1 MPTIKILPHP
11 EYAPNG
17 AEVQGLLGTSE
28 DGSYIYFAANGVL
41 APGAGA
47 GSCKTYQPLGA
58 CSIYLWHEDQLTHES
73 SITFIARVEPGVVP
87 PDRTTDPDSDQANW
101 SPTSFVAPSGGG
113 VEQNAG
119 RVTGDGHTLL
129 FRSTAQLTDYDN
141 HGYAELYRYRV
152 GDSAP
157 TCISCNPTN
166 STPTGSAAL
175 QDIVEKFTGPKLSYP
190 VRTRNLSADGQR
202 VFFETPD
209 RLLSADINGVSDVYE
224 WEADGSGSCHSEA
237 QNGGCLFLLSTGAS
251 PLPSH
256 FGDASANGVDVF
268 ILTAQ
273 SLVRQDRDELF
284 DVYDVRV
291 GGGIA
296 LQNQAEPPV
305 CQGESCA
312 GAATP
317 PPAVPP
323 SGATASGPGNN
334 PRLLCPKGSHRVRK
348 KGRERCVRTKKHGRG
363 KRPAGRNGRS
373 GR

>member
-1 MPTIKILPHP
+1 MDHDRPVL
-11 EYAPNG
+11 
-17 AEVQGLLGTSE
+17 VR
-28 DGSYIYFAANGVL
+28 L
-41 APGAGA
+41 APLLASLFPDCERLLPLHVRSVAGLVDA
-47 GSCKTYQPLGA
+47 LDERWPGMRDCI
-58 CSIYLWHEDQLTHES
+58 CDS
-73 SITFIARVEPGVVP
+73 SPAIRRHINV
-87 PDRTTDPDSDQANW
+87 
-101 SPTSFVAPSGGG
+101 FVR
-113 VEQNAG
+113 G
-119 RVTGDGHTLL
+119 R
-129 FRSTAQLTDYDN
+129 
-141 HGYAELYRYRV
+141 RV
-152 GDSAP
+152 GLGEP
-157 TCISCNPTN
+157 
-166 STPTGSAAL
+166 L
-175 QDIVEKFTGPKLSYP
+175 QPGE
-190 VRTRNLSADGQR
+190 
-202 VFFETPD
+202 
-209 RLLSADINGVSDVYE
+209 
-224 WEADGSGSCHSEA
+224 
-237 QNGGCLFLLSTGAS
+237 
-251 PLPSH
+251 
-256 FGDASANGVDVF
+256 DVF